1 MYSGE
6 ILHIPGIKSLIGFAV
21 PDWNKVYASI
31 QWFVPENI
39 CSSFPTSYN
48 KKSFHQVH
56 RSPWK
61 PVIFFHQRTIA
72 HSRRVCPSQQVNGSS
87 SRFSL
92 RRVRSDVR
100 SQERVVHALLH
111 VPYLVGGNGE
121 VGLRTYLAS
130 KQTNVVFPLV
140 RSGLLFRHTPGSQQT
155 I

>member
-1 MYSGE
+1 ME
-6 ILHIPGIKSLIGFAV
+6 PEHAHSLAV
-21 PDWNKVYASI
+21 EHAR
-31 QWFVPENI
+31 
-39 CSSFPTSYN
+39 TSHMN
-48 KKSFHQVH
+48 GCNRVAWVKKSPTMTPFDLRFGLAFLDHVPTFLGRYWPSQ
-56 RSPWK
+56 
-61 PVIFFHQRTIA
+61 
-72 HSRRVCPSQQVNGSS
+72 RVCPSQQVNGSS

-100 SQERVVHALLH
+100 SQEPIVHALLH